1 MKKRKTSQK
10 QTPNRAALKALAGVA
25 SKLLAETGHPVP
37 ATKLEPVIA
46 AVLQMADGVANK
58 IATDIA
64 AQVTDQLADR
74 MEAKL
79 RGMTAEI
86 RLPRN

>member
-1 MKKRKTSQK
+1 MKKRTITKTKNPEQ
-10 QTPNRAALKALAGVA
+10 AALKALAGVA

-46 AVLQMADGVANK
+46 AILQMADGVANK

-64 AQVTDQLADR
+64 DQVADKLAER